1 MPNRGSTSV
10 DAAAEA
16 PGRAGVP
23 SRGFTSVDAAAEAPG
38 GAGVP
43 SRAFTS
49 ERRDR
54 SLRPMTVAA
63 VIGSPVAHSLSPALH
78 RAAFAAAGLEWDYV
92 AFDVPAGFGAAAVDA
107 MRTFGLV
114 GLSVTTPLKAE
125 VAAAVDALAPAAA
138 TLESVNTVIN
148 DEGTLVGHSTDGDGF
163 VAALAATG
171 VAVEGRRVAVIGA
184 GAAAR
189 SVVDALSRAGAA
201 DIAVVNRTG
210 ERAVAAAALAPVA
223 RVGESADVGQ
233 ADIVV
238 NATSVGMGTDDVP
251 VDPALLRA
259 GQVVSDLVYH
269 PLETT
274 LLRAAASA
282 GCTTVDG
289 LGMLVHQAI
298 LQQELWTGHRPDPSV
313 LRAAALAEL
322 TRRGER

>member
-1 MPNRGSTSV
+1 M
-10 DAAAEA
+10 
-16 PGRAGVP
+16 
-23 SRGFTSVDAAAEAPG
+23 
-38 GAGVP
+38 
-43 SRAFTS
+43 
-49 ERRDR
+49 
-54 SLRPMTVAA
+54 
-63 VIGSPVAHSLSPALH
+63 
-78 RAAFAAAGLEWDYV
+78 
-92 AFDVPAGFGAAAVDA
+92 
-107 MRTFGLV
+107 
-114 GLSVTTPLKAE
+114 
-125 VAAAVDALAPAAA
+125 
-138 TLESVNTVIN
+138 
-148 DEGTLVGHSTDGDGF
+148 
-163 VAALAATG
+163 
-171 VAVEGRRVAVIGA
+171 AVIGA

-189 SVVDALSRAGAA
+189 SVVDALGRAGAA
-201 DIAVVNRTG
+201 DIAVVNRTE

-274 LLRAAASA
+274 LLRAATSA